1 MSWNPL
7 KRLSKPT
14 PKSSPGGE
22 LAEKTIEE
30 YVSKFVRLER
40 DTKKLYNDAKKYE
53 DTMLALYHCEKK
65 MSSDL
70 ASGELCNESP
80 ELRRLVE
87 DWLGFASSM
96 DTAVDD
102 HLVAVRRCLVEPL
115 KRFQSVFGEVQAALK
130 RRDQASQEVQRLE
143 QRTERVGSRES
154 TGANLAR
161 LSECRQALEAGRAEL
176 AVQEALLAQDLPR
189 GYAAAGL
196 YLQPCLEALVHSQ
209 VLHWGQ
215 AATRA
220 HDLMA
225 PPPGERTPVEQC
237 LAKARALTIVSLTQA

>member
-7 KRLSKPT
+7 KRLSKPP
-14 PKSSPGGE
+14 PKSSPGSE

-30 YVSKFVRLER
+30 YVSKFARLER
-40 DTKKLYNDAKKYE
+40 DTKKLYSDAKKYE

-115 KRFQSVFGEVQAALK
+115 KRFQSVFGEVHAALK
-130 RRDQASQEVQRLE
+130 RRDQARQEVQRLE
-143 QRTERVGSRES
+143 QRAERLGSRES

-161 LSECRQALEAGRAEL
+161 LSECRQALEASRAEL

-189 GYAAAGL
+189 GYEAGGL

-209 VLHWGQ
+209 TLHWGQ

-225 PPPGERTPVEQC
+225 PPGERTPVEQR
-237 LAKARALTIVSLTQA
+237 LAAARALSIVSLPA

>member
-7 KRLSKPT
+7 KRLSKT
-14 PKSSPGGE
+14 SSKGSSGAE
-22 LAEKTIEE
+22 LDEKTIEE

-40 DTKKLYNDAKKYE
+40 DTKKLHNDAKKYE

-70 ASGELCNESP
+70 ASGELCHESP

-87 DWLGFASSM
+87 EWLGFASSM
-96 DTAVDD
+96 DSAVDD
-102 HLVAVRRCLVEPL
+102 HLVAIRRCLVDPL
-115 KRFQSVFGEVQAALK
+115 KRYQGMFAEVQATLK
-130 RRDQASQEVQRLE
+130 RREQAAQECLRLE
-143 QRTERVGSRES
+143 QRAERLSGRES

-161 LSECRQALEAGRAEL
+161 LSESRQALEAGRADL
-176 AVQEALLAQDLPR
+176 ATQGALLAQDLPR
-189 GYAAAGL
+189 WYAAGSL

-209 VLHWGQ
+209 ILHWGQ

-225 PPPGERTPVEQC
+225 PGTCSPVEQQ
-237 LAKARALTIVSLTQA
+237 LAAARSLSIVSLPT